1 MSDTDKLFKRIKAL
15 FNKAENNDNEAEAE
29 AFWDKAVSLM
39 AEHAIDERD
48 LNLGGD
54 TGPAPIIHKTVKA
67 SDLWGSKPYSNSRS
81 NMIFAIGRVLG
92 TKVYVSRNYSGRT
105 TRSVGLI
112 GTEAAIERTLQVFKI
127 ADLQADR
134 AILKARPDDY
144 WTDVKVYR
152 RSMFDGFTQGF
163 LTKLKATVERP
174 VDDGPSFGLVLV
186 DDFKRA
192 EQWQQENVPLGRL
205 SSSSQT
211 SGAGRRAGS
220 SAGSSATIGGQGSF
234 SGRKA
239 IGA

>member
-39 AEHAIDERD
+39 QQHAIDERD
-48 LNLGGD
+48 LKLGE
-54 TGPAPIIHKTVKA
+54 TGPAPIEHRTIKA
-67 SDLWGSKPYSNSRS
+67 EELWGKKPYSNARS

-92 TKVYVSRNYSGRT
+92 TKVYVGRNYSGRT
-105 TRSVGLI
+105 TRYVGFI
-112 GTEAAIERTLQVFKI
+112 GTEAAIERTVQVFKI

-134 AILKARPDDY
+134 AILHARPDDWY
-144 WTDVKVYR
+144 TDVKVYR
-152 RSMFDGFTQGF
+152 RSMFDGFTDGF
-163 LTKLKATVERP
+163 LTKLKATVARP

-192 EQWQQENVPLGRL
+192 EQWQQENVQLGRV

-211 SGAGRRAGS
+211 SGSGRRAGQG
-220 SAGSSATIGGQGSF
+220 AGASATIGGQGSF